1 MKTPKAKKLPS
12 GSWRCLVQSDG
23 VRRSFTASTQ
33 TEAEQAALRW
43 KLAHEKPQQGTL
55 GQAMLRYIEDR
66 ENVLS
71 PSTVRR
77 YKKFV
82 ELNFKTLQRRAL
94 CTVTQSD
101 VQREINAMR
110 TSYSAKSIKN
120 AWGFLCAVLREN
132 GINYTVTLPQV
143 IEADHA
149 FLEPE
154 QIKPFLDEIK
164 GYNLELPILL
174 GLHGLRR
181 SEIIDLTWNDIDL
194 KKSVLRVSG
203 AAVQDSDGIWIHKA
217 ENKNASS
224 RREVPIL
231 IPRLRELLEANKGEG
246 YVCPCHANSIYNA
259 VNRACEKLGYPKI
272 GVHGLRHTF
281 ASLCY
286 HQGIPELA
294 AMKLGGWSDYAT
306 MRRIYTHLA
315 NQDLQ
320 SAADNLT
327 GFFAS

>member
-1 MKTPKAKKLPS
+1 M
-12 GSWRCLVQSDG
+12 
-23 VRRSFTASTQ
+23 
-33 TEAEQAALRW
+33 
-43 KLAHEKPQQGTL
+43 
-55 GQAMLRYIEDR
+55 
-66 ENVLS
+66 
-71 PSTVRR
+71 
-77 YKKFV
+77 
-82 ELNFKTLQRRAL
+82 
-94 CTVTQSD
+94 
-101 VQREINAMR
+101 
-110 TSYSAKSIKN
+110 
-120 AWGFLCAVLREN
+120 
-132 GINYTVTLPQV
+132 
-143 IEADHA
+143 
-149 FLEPE
+149 
-154 QIKPFLDEIK
+154 
-164 GYNLELPILL
+164 
-174 GLHGLRR
+174 
-181 SEIIDLTWNDIDL
+181 
-194 KKSVLRVSG
+194 
-203 AAVQDSDGIWIHKA
+203 
-217 ENKNASS
+217 
-224 RREVPIL
+224 PIL